1 MTSAFPPCR
10 FPKDPRWLSPKQR
23 KRKSVTRA
31 EASPNFPPFD
41 ASTFPSQLLWFF
53 VAFGFLY
60 WYMSTRA
67 LPQIGKVIENRRAR
81 IARDLDDATMMQQK
95 ADAAAAAHEK
105 TLAEARAKAQAM
117 AQAARDQA
125 AADAEA
131 KRKALEGELAVR
143 IAAAEKQIAATRA
156 QAMTNVSEIAR
167 DAAGAIVER
176 LAGRAPDPAAVA
188 AAVEFG
194 QALSGD
200 GR

>member
-1 MTSAFPPCR
+1 MAQSGTTQTEVGHEGGGQS
-10 FPKDPRWLSPKQR
+10 
-23 KRKSVTRA
+23 
-31 EASPNFPPFD
+31 NFPPFD
-41 ASTFPSQLLWFF
+41 TSTFPSQLLWFF

-95 ADAAAAAHEK
+95 ADAAADAHEK

-125 AADAEA
+125 AADAGA
-131 KRKALEGELAVR
+131 RRKTLESELAVK
-143 IAAAEKQIAATRA
+143 IAEAEKQIAATRT
-156 QAMTNVSEIAR
+156 QAMTNVSSIANE
-167 DAAGAIVER
+167 AAGAIVER

-188 AAVEFG
+188 AAVD
-194 QALSGD
+194 SIK
-200 GR
+200 R